1 MASTTSSKR
10 AKRLVNKLS
19 ELQYHDQELTGPIC
33 LSIKHDLR
41 SSKYCKLAQVFSGPD
56 TVLDIPVARGSA
68 RKFIVS
74 QLEAQKLTNQET
86 SVVFFSPLIRYIVSC
101 LPPVRGKWPPTA
113 ATIFTWHCFRTHRTF
128 CIFAFVDCTTTM
140 PSYKYTAQQLLELR
154 AFGVPMSLEDAPQ
167 KGVDHGIQTGSA
179 GRQSGSESRES
190 RTLGRFHKYRPF
202 HTQQSSTARS
212 RIDFPG
218 APDEIVYVTR
228 QPRREATTGNPAEME
243 WRYRGRVGSEAT
255 SAEPVSAPTGIN
267 AQQSEGF
274 QRFYK
279 AVISPT
285 HVRVTAGGRI
295 VPNTRGTSPMSKRPK
310 DKGDEGDLAKDANP
324 PPDDQTQR
332 VPDGPYLAGPHPSN
346 LPLMSMMPLPLGLAI
361 PGGFPFPPQP
371 GPPGTA
377 SQMLLPEAEKN
388 FAKENVQNGNR
399 REPSNFKTPTFDKTR
414 EHPMHLPSEQLDRT
428 KPFIVNG
435 QMVYPFAPPAVPPH
449 IAPYL
454 VGTLPAGIDPQ
465 HARDSDYVYERE
477 LTHDETRSR
486 YLFWGRAPS
495 FTRKGLPKFDGKDF
509 YPPSPA
515 NDAIGDSPPPPLLGR
530 HVPIGAPDVDYY
542 TGAFQPE
549 VTQASQ
555 AGNPGRYAS
564 EFRRERQKP
573 VKVTLRRP
581 DSDALEDR
589 SQVNDKNPKG
599 FEEAPKDVT
608 QGGKQDT
615 QANNTRSKLLHTV
628 LKRNISTNSEVLP
641 GALTSATVQGVLPQ
655 YSTGYDSLVAASL
668 SSVHSS
674 PVALGRLS
682 PIKSDDGSS
691 IFVTP
696 ASRRIG
702 ENRPPPESV
711 GPTSLEQQFQ
721 KRMTLVESNHDVS
734 PWDSL

>member
-19 ELQYHDQELTGPIC
+19 ELQYHDRELTGPIC

-41 SSKYCKLAQVFSGPD
+41 SSKYCKLAEVFPGPD

-68 RKFIVS
+68 RKFILS

-101 LPPVRGKWPPTA
+101 LPPVRGKWPPTT

-140 PSYKYTAQQLLELR
+140 PSYRYTAQQLLELR
-154 AFGVPMSLEDAPQ
+154 AFGIPMSLEDAPQ
-167 KGVDHGIQTGSA
+167 KGVDRGLQTGSA

-255 SAEPVSAPTGIN
+255 SAEPLSAPTGIN

-310 DKGDEGDLAKDANP
+310 DKGDEGDLAKDVNP

-346 LPLMSMMPLPLGLAI
+346 LPLYAFPPHHPFYPPFPAPMPRMSMMPLPLGLAM

-377 SQMLLPEAEKN
+377 SEMLLPEAEKN
-388 FAKENVQNGNR
+388 FAKENVQNGNH
-399 REPSNFKTPTFDKTR
+399 RESSNFKTPAFDKTR
-414 EHPMHLPSEQLDRT
+414 EHPMRMPSEQLDRT

-435 QMVYPFAPPAVPPH
+435 QVVYPFAPPAVPPH
-449 IAPYL
+449 IARIQRIL
-454 VGTLPAGIDPQ
+454 VHLP
-465 HARDSDYVYERE
+465 
-477 LTHDETRSR
+477 
-486 YLFWGRAPS
+486 
-495 FTRKGLPKFDGKDF
+495 
-509 YPPSPA
+509 
-515 NDAIGDSPPPPLLGR
+515 
-530 HVPIGAPDVDYY
+530 
-542 TGAFQPE
+542 
-549 VTQASQ
+549 
-555 AGNPGRYAS
+555 
-564 EFRRERQKP
+564 
-573 VKVTLRRP
+573 
-581 DSDALEDR
+581 
-589 SQVNDKNPKG
+589 
-599 FEEAPKDVT
+599 
-608 QGGKQDT
+608 
-615 QANNTRSKLLHTV
+615 
-628 LKRNISTNSEVLP
+628 
-641 GALTSATVQGVLPQ
+641 
-655 YSTGYDSLVAASL
+655 
-668 SSVHSS
+668 
-674 PVALGRLS
+674 
-682 PIKSDDGSS
+682 
-691 IFVTP
+691 
-696 ASRRIG
+696 
-702 ENRPPPESV
+702 
-711 GPTSLEQQFQ
+711 
-721 KRMTLVESNHDVS
+721 
-734 PWDSL
+734 